1 MTKTKSLLLIIIA
14 LLVLPNLSFAKSRYH
29 KFTRKQVKIK
39 YDAKLWTKKNT
50 KNYLRLKLKSEPK
63 TVKIRIK
70 KTSLGYKGRKY
81 LKKQKVNKFAN
92 QYKDKIKNQFSSLNP
107 IFESAQTYKIKNK
120 NYKIIKLNY
129 NLDKGGLFAY
139 YITNKKV
146 YLQYVIICRQ
156 ADLSTYNQDLKSIT
170 QSLRILAD
178 NIAPTFS
185 GTMQATSTS
194 TSSITLSWNKA
205 TDLVSYSSQIKYL
218 IYQANQLEEQNYS
231 SPTYTTSKGATS
243 YQINNLQESTS
254 YYFVVRAED
263 EAGNLETNQIQAI
276 ATTKATS
283 NDNPTA
289 GSLQNVTYQSN
300 GSTVVG
306 RMYRPNGVGPF
317 PAIIFNHGGITPVDP
332 SVSDAR
338 INALRQG
345 DTYAVLA
352 TAYRGDT
359 LSGGNLSLS
368 LGDVND
374 TLAAIEYLKSK
385 SYIDSNKIAMFGESR
400 GGNVTLSA
408 AERTTEM
415 KAVVTWYPYTNI
427 TTFCDYLNENIYPGA
442 CLLYADFYGLA
453 DSDHNVRIASPVNFV
468 SRLTSP
474 LQNSHGTADTTVP
487 YSQSV
492 ELNTAMTGRS
502 NYTFYEY
509 VGADHGGSAV
519 WATDGTAM
527 QRLHEFI
534 ANYL

>member
-1 MTKTKSLLLIIIA
+1 MTKTKYLVLIILA
-14 LLVLPNLSFAKSRYH
+14 LFILPNISFAKTKYH
-29 KFTRKQVKIK
+29 TFTRKQIKIK
-39 YDAKLWTKKNT
+39 YDAKLWAKKNH
-50 KNYLRLKLKSEPK
+50 KVYLNLKLKSKPN
-63 TVKIRIK
+63 TVKIKIK
-70 KTSLGYKGRKY
+70 KTSLSQKGRKN
-81 LKKQKVNKFAN
+81 LKGLKVNKFAK
-92 QYKDKIKNQFSSLNP
+92 QYKNKVAKQFSTLNP
-107 IFESAQTYKIKNK
+107 LFQSAQTYKIKHK
-120 NYKIIKLNY
+120 NYKIIKLNF
-129 NLDKGGLFAY
+129 NLKTGGLFAY

-146 YLQYVIICRQ
+146 YLQYIIICRQ
-156 ADLSTYNQDLKSIT
+156 PDITIYNQDLRKIT
-170 QSLRILAD
+170 QSLRILPD
-178 NIAPTFS
+178 NTAPTFA
-185 GTMQATSTS
+185 GTMNAVSTS
-194 TSSITLSWNKA
+194 TSSITLSWDEA
-205 TDLVSYSSQIKYL
+205 TDTVSYPENIKYL
-218 IYQANQLEEQNYS
+218 IYQANQLEEQDYATPN
-231 SPTYTTSKGATS
+231 YTTEKGATS

-263 EAGNLETNQIQAI
+263 EAGNLESNQTQAI

-306 RMYRPNGVGPF
+306 RMYRPNGAGPF
-317 PAIIFNHGGITPVDP
+317 PAIVFNHGGITPVDP
-332 SVSDAR
+332 SVNDAR

-385 SYIDSNKIAMFGESR
+385 SYIDSNRIAMYGESR

-427 TTFCDYLNENIYPGA
+427 TTFCDYLNENVYPGA

-453 DSDHNVRIASPVNFV
+453 DSDHNVRIASPINFV

-492 ELNTAMTGRS
+492 ELNTAMTGKS

-534 ANYL
+534 ASYL